1 MLPKD
6 ALLCNKCSTRDAG
19 QIGWT
24 NKPTPRSETA
34 RLMRNV
40 FRRIGI
46 DAVFLSACIV
56 VMFNALAVYAKKT
69 LAVFILEDVLKHP
82 GA

>member
-1 MLPKD
+1 M
-6 ALLCNKCSTRDAG
+6 NWS
-19 QIGWT
+19 

-34 RLMRNV
+34 RLMSNV

-56 VMFNALAVYAKKT
+56 IMFNALTVYAKKI
-69 LAVFILEDVLKHP
+69 LAVFILGDVLERP

>member
-1 MLPKD
+1 M
-6 ALLCNKCSTRDAG
+6 NWS
-19 QIGWT
+19 

-34 RLMRNV
+34 RLMSNV

-56 VMFNALAVYAKKT
+56 IMFNALTVYATKI
-69 LAVFILEDVLKHP
+69 LAVFILEDVLERP

>member
-1 MLPKD
+1 M
-6 ALLCNKCSTRDAG
+6 G
-19 QIGWT
+19 
-24 NKPTPRSETA
+24 
-34 RLMRNV
+34 NV

-69 LAVFILEDVLKHP
+69 LAAFILEDVLKHP
-82 GA
+82 GT